1 MHVSSTYRPQN
12 QPLPQRNLS
21 AAAPYTFSAKERDVE
36 TGLSYFGARYY
47 SSDLSIWLSIDP
59 MSAKYP
65 SLSPYVYCAN
75 NPIKLVDPNGEEIVG
90 TDGKAVTYSYDEQG
104 KVIWSKN
111 ASDDIKRI
119 GNAMLQTETGK
130 EQLDKAISSQTKITF
145 QIKDRRDKSTIM
157 GDAQYGIPKDYDG
170 TTELKSATINIYE
183 QSIKEILASGEFGS
197 DPCLELASYWASQD
211 GDTGLDNYIG
221 AVAGHEIEHI
231 VSQANRVLCY
241 NYRQNKTAQNKSAKE
256 LVPNIIKVRILWEMY
271 VK

>member
-12 QPLPQRNLS
+12 QILPQGNLS
-21 AAAPYTFSAKERDVE
+21 ATTSYTFSAKEKDSE

-47 SSDLSIWLSIDP
+47 ASDLSIWLSVDP
-59 MSAKYP
+59 MSDKYL

-75 NPIKLVDPNGEEIVG
+75 NPVKLVDPNGEEIVG

-104 KVIWSKN
+104 KVVWSKN

-145 QIKDRRDKSTIM
+145 QIKDRREKSTIM
-157 GDAQYGIPKDYDG
+157 GDAQYDIPKEYDG
-170 TTELKSATINIYE
+170 ITELKSATINIYE
-183 QSIKEILASGEFGS
+183 QSIKDHLLSNCKVTRNSLDLATF
-197 DPCLELASYWASQD
+197 WASQD
-211 GDTGLDNYIG
+211 KKTGLDNYIA
-221 AVAGHEIEHI
+221 AVAGHEIEHV
-231 VSQANRVLCY
+231 VSQENRILCV
-241 NYRQNKTAQNKSAKE
+241 NYRRNKAFDKSLIEIK
-256 LVPNIIKVRILWEMY
+256 PNIIKERILWEMY